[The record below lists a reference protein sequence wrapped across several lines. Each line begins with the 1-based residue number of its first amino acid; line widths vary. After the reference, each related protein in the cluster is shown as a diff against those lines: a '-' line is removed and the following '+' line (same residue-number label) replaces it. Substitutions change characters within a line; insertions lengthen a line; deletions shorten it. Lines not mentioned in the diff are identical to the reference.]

1 MARVLFTSCP
11 AYGHVLPMLPL
22 IRAAERAGHDVRV
35 ATGPDLVPPLTTRG
49 LDVHAVG
56 PPWAEAWSAH
66 EAVWADPGLP
76 EEQKMMDGV
85 VALFGTPA
93 LPGSPIWSR

>member
-1 MARVLFTSCP
+1 
-11 AYGHVLPMLPL
+11 ML
-22 IRAAERAGHDVRV
+22 G
-35 ATGPDLVPPLTTRG
+35 PLTSRG

-56 PPWAEAWSAH
+56 PTWEQAWSAH

-76 EEQKMMDGV
+76 DEQKMMDGV

-93 LPGSPIWSR
+93 LARLADLVAMAQECALTLSFTR